1 MSWKT
6 FETRVDSE
14 AERQR
19 REDASRRARCE
30 EKSRRL
36 SALLSKLEKTER
48 NTLQSPKGG
57 SHQDLIEWEAALDAR
72 INQTEK
78 RLEQERI
85 AREIAAVKKR
95 CTPVI
100 KEIEDMLTE
109 MESARTLPA
118 MPEAHVL
125 TQFNAWER
133 SLKQMADEIR
143 PQYYKVHAKKVVA
156 KQREGRE
163 ALKLDDIAFDMTPA
177 VPVSPA
183 VQTAEAEAK
192 ERLAAEVDRVSSLL
206 DSIEDDAAREELS
219 AFALRVAAC
228 TDLAQA
234 QGNLITLKDRV
245 NAALTTQSI
254 RKDAQEA
261 VLAVAQYKSKE
272 ADLLR
277 ERAASVSTEED
288 LRRLNVDIEALCKAE
303 EQKADA
309 AFIQNALEEA
319 LAELGFDLGE
329 GFKLTGYGT
338 VAYAKHSDYTD
349 HMLRMQYNPKN
360 GKVFSCAVAVGDT
373 KPDEDK
379 KAEGTACAHAQAITE
394 LMEKKGVGI
403 ELTRE
408 VPAGEQPIEHIEHYG
423 VFSAPQKQTQVF
435 RQENVRYN

>member
-1 MSWKT
+1 MS
-6 FETRVDSE
+6 TRTYEVRISE
-14 AERQR
+14 EERR
-19 REDASRRARCE
+19 RQEDASRRARCD
-30 EKSRRL
+30 EKSSRL
-36 SALLSKLEKTER
+36 STLLSRLESPER
-48 NTLQSPKGG
+48 NSLQSPKNN
-57 SHQDLIEWEAALDAR
+57 SHQGLIEWEAALDAQ
-72 INQTEK
+72 IKQTEK

-85 AREIAAVKKR
+85 AREIAAVKDR

-100 KEIEDMLTE
+100 REIEDMLAE
-109 MESARTLPA
+109 MDSSRTIPA
-118 MPEAHVL
+118 MPQAHIL
-125 TQFNAWER
+125 SQFNAWER
-133 SLKQMADEIR
+133 SLKLMADDIR

-163 ALKLDDIAFDMTPA
+163 ALKLDDIKFDMTPA
-177 VPVSPA
+177 VPASPSA
-183 VQTAEAEAK
+183 QKAEAEAR
-192 ERLAAEVDRVSSLL
+192 ERLATEVDRVSELL
-206 DSIEDDAAREELS
+206 DAVEDDTVRGELS
-219 AFALRVAAC
+219 AFALRVASC
-228 TDLAQA
+228 EDLAQA
-234 QGNLITLKDRV
+234 QGDLITLKDKT
-245 NAALTTQSI
+245 NAVLTVQAI

-288 LRRLNVDIEALCKAE
+288 FRQFNVDIEALCKAE

-360 GKVFSCAVAVGDT
+360 GKVFSCAVAVGNT
-373 KPDEDK
+373 KPDEDM
-379 KAEGTACAHAQAITE
+379 KAEGTACAHAQAISE
-394 LMEKKGVGI
+394 LMEKKGVGL

-408 VPAGEQPIEHIEHYG
+408 VLPGEQPVEHIERYG
-423 VFSAPQKQTQVF
+423 VFSAPQQQSRVY